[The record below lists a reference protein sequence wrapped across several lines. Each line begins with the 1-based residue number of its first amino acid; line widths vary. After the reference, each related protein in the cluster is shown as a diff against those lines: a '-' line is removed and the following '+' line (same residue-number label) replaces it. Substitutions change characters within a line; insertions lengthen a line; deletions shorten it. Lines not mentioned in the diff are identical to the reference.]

1 MLRGVKRE
9 LPQVLIGLL
18 AVAVTVPITA
28 AIVMNGIRDV
38 KGSRDTI
45 VVTGSAKQPITADLA
60 SWFVSVSSRER
71 TPAAAARSENAK
83 AAAVDEFLRKAG
95 LADDVSKPPLD
106 VQETTIQVPT
116 GLAKPR
122 FRAVRAWFV
131 EQSFDVQTEKID
143 ALVRAAAGVD
153 RLLLQGV
160 DLTVGQIR
168 YLSTKLRKAKFAALR
183 LATADA
189 EERASTIAEG
199 LGGHLGAV
207 RSVRLGVY
215 QITPRNSTDVSGE
228 GILDVSTREKDVTAV
243 VSVTFAVNR

>member
-1 MLRGVKRE
+1 VKRE

-215 QITPRNSTDVSGE
+215 QLTPRNSTDVSGE

>member
-1 MLRGVKRE
+1 VKRE

>member
-1 MLRGVKRE
+1 MKRE

>member
-1 MLRGVKRE
+1 
-9 LPQVLIGLL
+9 
-18 AVAVTVPITA
+18 
-28 AIVMNGIRDV
+28 MNGIRDV
-38 KGSRDTI
+38 KQSRDTV

-71 TPAAAARSENAK
+71 TPAAAARSLNAK
-83 AAAVDEFLRKAG
+83 AAAVDAFLSKAG

-122 FRAVRAWFV
+122 FRSVRAWFV
-131 EQSFDVQTEKID
+131 AQSFGVQTKKID
-143 ALVRAAAGVD
+143 ALLRASAGVD
-153 RLLLQGV
+153 QL
-160 DLTVGQIR
+160 
-168 YLSTKLRKAKFAALR
+168 
-183 LATADA
+183 
-189 EERASTIAEG
+189 
-199 LGGHLGAV
+199 LGAV

-228 GILDVSTREKDVTAV
+228 GILDVSTRDKDVTAV

>member
-1 MLRGVKRE
+1 
-9 LPQVLIGLL
+9 
-18 AVAVTVPITA
+18 
-28 AIVMNGIRDV
+28 
-38 KGSRDTI
+38 
-45 VVTGSAKQPITADLA
+45 
-60 SWFVSVSSRER
+60 
-71 TPAAAARSENAK
+71 
-83 AAAVDEFLRKAG
+83 
-95 LADDVSKPPLD
+95 VSKPPLD

-122 FRAVRAWFV
+122 FRPVRAWFV

-199 LGGHLGAV
+199 LGGHPGAV